1 MTMIS
6 WNDLFLW
13 TTEADALAG
22 IGAITLIPFT
32 SLKEE
37 AVQTG
42 AVAKIA
48 EKSHGQRLHQNTDY
62 KNTRRLCLK

>member
-1 MTMIS
+1 MIS

-13 TTEADALAG
+13 TTAADAPEG
-22 IGAITLIPFT
+22 IGAITPIPFT

-37 AVQTG
+37 AVPTG

-48 EKSHGQRLHQNTDY
+48 EKCHGQRPHRNTDY
-62 KNTRRLCLK
+62 KNTRRFRLK